1 MRFLWYAGWR
11 TKRRRNRERGQE
23 GEEEKEKM
31 KKEESKA
38 EYMVRSNAAFSG
50 ETKFTLPYS
59 SACASVRMCVC
70 VVVVGVSSPLGRVT
84 PNL

>member
-1 MRFLWYAGWR
+1 MGG
-11 TKRRRNRERGQE
+11 REKGQE

-31 KKEESKA
+31 KTEREEESGA

-59 SACASVRMCVC
+59 SGCVC
-70 VVVVGVSSPLGRVT
+70 LCVCGGGGGWWVCGYGWVCVSSPLGRVT